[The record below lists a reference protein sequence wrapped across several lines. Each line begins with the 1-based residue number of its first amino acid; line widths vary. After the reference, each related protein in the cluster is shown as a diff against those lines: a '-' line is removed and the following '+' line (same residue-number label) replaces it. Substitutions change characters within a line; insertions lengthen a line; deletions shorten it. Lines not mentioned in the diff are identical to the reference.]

1 MSTPNVSIQIPCFQA
16 EKFIEKTISTALA
29 QTYSNLQITVLDDA
43 SNDNTYTICNQFKA
57 SHLKIYQNETNLGRV
72 QNYQKAFELS
82 KNSDWFANL
91 DGDDFY
97 INNQWVAQAIDV
109 INSSKSKNI
118 VLYQGSVNKIEQ
130 LITKSIEQ
138 IDSYHYVVSGYDYI
152 QHCLKE
158 YAFFH
163 LACLFKT
170 DIAKT
175 ISPYIDENLYTDF
188 FTAMRIAAKGNVII
202 AYKNIGIWNQ
212 HIQNESAKRFEP
224 EEQKKIQNSFYQ
236 FFEYLEENFEGNQIN
251 SIIHTYENRLG
262 QERIVSEF
270 HGLSTLSFLQFMLNN
285 PKLLTK
291 YWKWIIKKFIY
302 IKN

>member
-16 EKFIEKTISTALA
+16 EKFIKKTIATALA

-57 SHLKIYQNETNLGRV
+57 SHLKIYRNETNLGRV

-97 INNQWVAQAIDV
+97 INNQWIAQAIEA
-109 INSSKSKNI
+109 INLSKFKNI

-138 IDSYHYVVSGYDYI
+138 IDSYHHVVSGYDYI
-152 QHCLKE
+152 QHCIKE

-212 HIQNESAKRFEP
+212 HIQNESAKRFET

-251 SIIHTYENRLG
+251 SIIHTYENRLE

-285 PKLLTK
+285 PKLLK
-291 YWKWIIKKFIY
+291 NYWKWIIKKFIY

>member
-1 MSTPNVSIQIPCFQA
+1 MSKPIVSIQIPCYQA
-16 EKFIEKTISTALA
+16 EKFIEKTLSMALA
-29 QTYSNLQITVLDDA
+29 QTYSNLQISVLDDA
-43 SNDNTYTICNQFKA
+43 SKDNTFTICNEFKA
-57 SHLKIYQNETNLGRV
+57 SHLKIYRNDSNLGRV

-97 INNQWVAQAIDV
+97 INNQWIAQAIDT
-109 INSSKSKNI
+109 INLSKTKDI
-118 VLYQGSVNKIEQ
+118 MLYQGSVNKIEQ
-130 LITKSIEQ
+130 LIPKSLEQ
-138 IDSYHYVVSGYDYI
+138 IDSFHYVVSGYDYI
-152 QHCLKE
+152 QHCIKE

-202 AYKNIGIWNQ
+202 AHKNIGIWNQ
-212 HIQNESAKRFEP
+212 HIQNESAKRFES
-224 EEQKKIQNSFYQ
+224 EEQKKIQKSFYQ
-236 FFEYLEENFEGNQIN
+236 FFEYLEKTFDGNQIN
-251 SIIHTYENRLG
+251 SIIHTYENRLE
-262 QERIVSEF
+262 QELVVSKF
-270 HGLSTLSFLQFMLNN
+270 HGSSTLSFLQFMLNN

>member
-43 SNDNTYTICNQFKA
+43 SKDNTYTICNQFKA
-57 SHLKIYQNETNLGRV
+57 SHLKIYRNEPNLGRV

-97 INNQWVAQAIDV
+97 INNQWIGEAIDA
-109 INSSKSKNI
+109 IQLSKSKDI
-118 VLYQGSVNKIEQ
+118 LLYQGSMNKIEQ
-130 LITKSIEQ
+130 LIPKSIEQ
-138 IDSYHYVVSGYDYI
+138 IDSFHYVVSGYDYI
-152 QHCLKE
+152 QHCIKE

-163 LACLFKT
+163 LACLFNT
-170 DIAKT
+170 HIAKT

-202 AYKNIGIWNQ
+202 SNKNIGIWNQ
-212 HIQNESAKRFEP
+212 HIQNESAKRFES

-236 FFEYLEENFEGNQIN
+236 LFEYLEENFDGNQIN
-251 SIIHTYENRLG
+251 LIIKTYENRMEK
-262 QERIVSEF
+262 ERVIREF
-270 HGLSTLSFLQFMLNN
+270 HRSSTISFLLFMLNN
-285 PKLLTK
+285 HKLIAK
-291 YWKWIIKKFIY
+291 YGKWIIKRFIY
-302 IKN
+302 IKI